1 MNRSLWKA
9 WIVFLAL
16 PAASGAD
23 LRVRLYVHA
32 PVSRATL
39 EKAIAA
45 AAYVLKQAGVRI
57 SWAECRSPSGDPPR
71 DAACEAPVRPLDLHL
86 RIVDS
91 RMANQLGGGPHRLG
105 YAWLAPGFDSIAAV
119 YLHRAAEL
127 AQGGLADRA
136 AILGCML
143 AHEIGHLLLDT
154 SRHSER
160 GIMRP
165 FWGDADLRNVAKG
178 QMLFTAEQ
186 SQRLRR
192 MVEERERAM
201 IPPDPTSI
209 SPSPPPP
216 TAPPQTPPGTP

>member
-1 MNRSLWKA
+1 
-9 WIVFLAL
+9 
-16 PAASGAD
+16 
-23 LRVRLYVHA
+23 
-32 PVSRATL
+32 
-39 EKAIAA
+39 
-45 AAYVLKQAGVRI
+45 
-57 SWAECRSPSGDPPR
+57 
-71 DAACEAPVRPLDLHL
+71 
-86 RIVDS
+86 
-91 RMANQLGGGPHRLG
+91 
-105 YAWLAPGFDSIAAV
+105 
-119 YLHRAAEL
+119 
-127 AQGGLADRA
+127 
-136 AILGCML
+136 ML

-201 IPPDPTSI
+201 IPPDPTPI